1 MDIYSFVCINFK
13 LMTIKLYLGDIIYL
27 GEVNEIPMP
36 WVSLFVEDKVKV
48 LIYVIFWY
56 TKELCCNF

>member
-36 WVSLFVEDKVKV
+36 
-48 LIYVIFWY
+48 
-56 TKELCCNF
+56 